1 MGWVGWGLVRWFVGS
16 LVRWFIG
23 SLVRWF
29 VGSGSLVRWFVGS
42 LVGWFV
48 GSLVRSLVGWLVGRP
63 AATLEQLRGDAASN
77 GREWLGS
84 ALQDV
89 NRKDVREFA
98 QAAGLRVRKAG
109 SDTWLSVGE
118 LRAALL
124 EHLAPQR
131 SVAPDEFDVFFFFVL
146 CFGFLL
152 IPEKSGHIEGVL
164 RVGVRHGGFGHQA
177 SPCRW

>member
-1 MGWVGWGLVRWFVGS
+1 MLFLQCSQMV
-16 LVRWFIG
+16 IG
-23 SLVRWF
+23 RQSRT
-29 VGSGSLVRWFVGS
+29 
-42 LVGWFV
+42 
-48 GSLVRSLVGWLVGRP
+48 
-63 AATLEQLRGDAASN
+63 AASARRAAKLAQLRGDAASN

-89 NRKDVREFA
+89 SRKDVREFA

-131 SVAPDEFDVFFFFVL
+131 SVAPEEFGVFSRERLSEGFF
-146 CFGFLL
+146 
-152 IPEKSGHIEGVL
+152 
-164 RVGVRHGGFGHQA
+164 
-177 SPCRW
+177 

>member
-1 MGWVGWGLVRWFVGS
+1 MV
-16 LVRWFIG
+16 IG
-23 SLVRWF
+23 RQSRT
-29 VGSGSLVRWFVGS
+29 
-42 LVGWFV
+42 
-48 GSLVRSLVGWLVGRP
+48 
-63 AATLEQLRGDAASN
+63 AASARRAAKLAQLRGDAASN

-124 EHLAPQR
+124 EHLAPQQ
-131 SVAPDEFDVFFFFVL
+131 SVAPDEFGVFFCFVFRFSSYSRKVWPHRRGSEGRSKARRL
-146 CFGFLL
+146 WSSGFAVPL
-152 IPEKSGHIEGVL
+152 
-164 RVGVRHGGFGHQA
+164 VGFAIQC
-177 SPCRW
+177 S

>member
-1 MGWVGWGLVRWFVGS
+1 MLFLQCSQMV
-16 LVRWFIG
+16 IG
-23 SLVRWF
+23 RQSRT
-29 VGSGSLVRWFVGS
+29 
-42 LVGWFV
+42 
-48 GSLVRSLVGWLVGRP
+48 
-63 AATLEQLRGDAASN
+63 AASARRAAKLAQLRGDAASN

-124 EHLAPQR
+124 EHLAFCC
-131 SVAPDEFDVFFFFVL
+131 SWNDTV
-146 CFGFLL
+146 
-152 IPEKSGHIEGVL
+152 HILTV
-164 RVGVRHGGFGHQA
+164 
-177 SPCRW
+177 

>member
-1 MGWVGWGLVRWFVGS
+1 MLFLQCSQMV
-16 LVRWFIG
+16 IG
-23 SLVRWF
+23 RQSRT
-29 VGSGSLVRWFVGS
+29 
-42 LVGWFV
+42 
-48 GSLVRSLVGWLVGRP
+48 
-63 AATLEQLRGDAASN
+63 AASARRAAKLAQLRGDAASN

-124 EHLAPQR
+124 EHLAVYKHLCVR
-131 SVAPDEFDVFFFFVL
+131 GSVCKSICLKKDL
-146 CFGFLL
+146 C
-152 IPEKSGHIEGVL
+152 V
-164 RVGVRHGGFGHQA
+164 RVSVCKRV
-177 SPCRW
+177 CV

>member
-1 MGWVGWGLVRWFVGS
+1 MV
-16 LVRWFIG
+16 IG
-23 SLVRWF
+23 RQSRT
-29 VGSGSLVRWFVGS
+29 
-42 LVGWFV
+42 
-48 GSLVRSLVGWLVGRP
+48 
-63 AATLEQLRGDAASN
+63 AASARRAAKLAQLRGDAASN

-131 SVAPDEFDVFFFFVL
+131 SVAPDEF
-146 CFGFLL
+146 
-152 IPEKSGHIEGVL
+152 
-164 RVGVRHGGFGHQA
+164 GGFFCLVFRFSRERLSEGFF
-177 SPCRW
+177 